1 MAHDYPNTAKEVS
14 ENAQLLRQ
22 AIPDLMKGFAG
33 MGAATYKDGAL
44 TGKVKELIALAIGIS
59 LRCEGCIAHHTK
71 SAIDHGATREEVSEA
86 IATAIHMGGGPS
98 MVYGGEA
105 LRAFDQFSNKG

>member
-1 MAHDYPNTAKEVS
+1 MAADYPQTAKEVS
-14 ENAQLLRQ
+14 ENAQMLRQ

-33 MGAATYKDGAL
+33 MGAATYKDAAL
-44 TGKVKELIALAIGIS
+44 SARTKELIALAIGIS

-71 SAIDHGATREEVSEA
+71 SAIAHGASREEVAEA
-86 IATAIHMGGGPS
+86 IATAIQMGGGPS

-105 LRAFDQFSNKG
+105 LRAYDQLTSDS

>member
-1 MAHDYPNTAKEVS
+1 MANDYVTSACEVS

-22 AIPDLMKGFAG
+22 ATPELMKGFAG
-33 MGAATYKDGAL
+33 MGAAVYKDGAL
-44 TGKVKELIALAIGIS
+44 SAKVKELIALSIGIS
-59 LRCEGCIAHHTK
+59 ARCEGCIAHHVK
-71 SAIDHGATREEVSEA
+71 SAIKHGASREEVSEV

-105 LRAFDQFSNKG
+105 LRAYDQLVQEG